1 MSKVV
6 DKNLSFELGEELN
19 YHVKDSLSNIE
30 KISIDH
36 FIWDLQDHRGHN
48 EVVLSRKPGDD
59 EKIRLVFNILSTD
72 SLNDDDTFN
81 SIKTNQKE
89 NTIENVNV
97 NKGVKYDLNEEQRQN
112 IEKLK
117 GPIRCVITIE
127 KKNKSVLAFE
137 TIVQQD
143 KFLLEIIT
151 YYENHK
157 SNHGIKYINLN
168 KDLRL
173 SFKKYLKIYGINKN
187 LAIFITKYYR
197 YKEDQEYIEWLENL
211 KAFVDN

>member
-48 EVVLSRKPGDD
+48 EVVLSRKPG
-59 EKIRLVFNILSTD
+59 
-72 SLNDDDTFN
+72 
-81 SIKTNQKE
+81 
-89 NTIENVNV
+89 
-97 NKGVKYDLNEEQRQN
+97 VKYGLNEEQRQN

-143 KFLLEIIT
+143 KFLLEVIT